1 MNPSDRDRLL
11 LEFLDGTASPSD
23 RSHVE
28 AMLAANA
35 EWRSR
40 RAELAGLLQQLT
52 QVERALPP
60 SDLRD
65 RVLEGIRRVERGH
78 RTMAGQKSRGSW
90 LSWLMHLGPRPRVL
104 VAASFAL
111 GLVLGTVAMGPALH
125 ALKGDLA
132 VLGTMG
138 GATAPVKLV
147 QGDARIL
154 AWSDRADA
162 GCRVTVEISL
172 PAGASAEISDPQGHW
187 VPVGLRRQTG
197 VVGGL
202 EVEGRRAI
210 WSGSTRGRFLV
221 DFTGSPQ
228 ASSTLELLLTT
239 AAGSSR
245 ALLPVTAGPIP

>member
-1 MNPSDRDRLL
+1 KERGDHPRADRTASASRRRSGAHRPAPLPRPLPRRDRRTPPGSRQDREVPPSHRGPAARDRAAPPGVRTRMNPSDRDRLL
-11 LEFLDGTASPSD
+11 LGFLDGTASPSD

-111 GLVLGTVAMGPALH
+111 GLVLGTVAMGPA
-125 ALKGDLA
+125 
-132 VLGTMG
+132 
-138 GATAPVKLV
+138 
-147 QGDARIL
+147 
-154 AWSDRADA
+154 
-162 GCRVTVEISL
+162 
-172 PAGASAEISDPQGHW
+172 
-187 VPVGLRRQTG
+187 
-197 VVGGL
+197 
-202 EVEGRRAI
+202 
-210 WSGSTRGRFLV
+210 
-221 DFTGSPQ
+221 
-228 ASSTLELLLTT
+228 
-239 AAGSSR
+239 
-245 ALLPVTAGPIP
+245 

>member
-1 MNPSDRDRLL
+1 MNHSDRDRLL
-11 LEFLDGTASPSD
+11 LEYLDGTASPSD

-28 AMLAANA
+28 AMLAASA

-40 RAELAGLLQQLT
+40 HAELAGLLAEIT
-52 QVERALPP
+52 HVERALPP

-78 RTMAGQKSRGSW
+78 RTMAGQKRRGSW
-90 LSWLMHLGPRPRVL
+90 TSWLMHLGPRPRVL

-138 GATAPVKLV
+138 GAAAPGKLV
-147 QGDARIL
+147 QGDARMI
-154 AWSDRADA
+154 ARSNRVDTR
-162 GCRVTVEISL
+162 CRVNVEVSI
-172 PAGASAEISDPQGHW
+172 PAGATAEISDPQGHW

-197 VVGGL
+197 AAGGL

-210 WSGSTRGRFLV
+210 WSGATRGRFLV
-221 DFTGSPQ
+221 DFTGVPQ
-228 ASSTLELLLTT
+228 ASSTLELILTT
-239 AAGSSR
+239 TAGSSR
-245 ALLPVTAGPIP
+245 ALLPVTVGPTP